1 MRMTKPD
8 LRQPR
13 GVLWIAAALCAALFA
28 APPAH
33 AQSAAPAANAPAAAR
48 AADPNRGEETV
59 KRFEDEDRA
68 APLPR
73 NEIVFVGSS
82 SIVRWDLKKDFPEL
96 GPKAINR
103 GFGGSLLA
111 VSVRYVDRLVIPYK
125 PRIVVLYAGDNDIG
139 AGASA
144 DRILTLFK
152 QFDEKVHT
160 ALPNTRIIFI
170 SIKPSIRRWA
180 MQDAIHASNIAVRQ
194 YAATRPHVTFLDIE
208 PDMLGPD
215 GKPNPALLVSDGL
228 HMTPAGYAIWNAK
241 LRPLLR

>member
-1 MRMTKPD
+1 MTI
-8 LRQPR
+8 RR
-13 GVLWIAAALCAALFA
+13 RFFAAAWLVASLLLVPFS
-28 APPAH
+28 APS
-33 AQSAAPAANAPAAAR
+33 AQAQAPQAPAPATAR
-48 AADPNRGEETV
+48 AAEGNRWEETI

-96 GPKAINR
+96 GAKAINR

-111 VSVRYVDRLVIPYK
+111 DSVRYADRAVIPYK

-139 AGASA
+139 GGATA
-144 DRILTLFK
+144 ERILSLFK
-152 QFDEKVHT
+152 QFDEKVHA
-160 ALPNTRIIFI
+160 ALPQTKIIFI

-180 MQDAIHASNIAVRQ
+180 MQDAIHAANNLVRQ

-208 PDMLGPD
+208 RDMLGAD

-241 LRPLLR
+241 LRPLLK

>member
-1 MRMTKPD
+1 MLAPD
-8 LRQPR
+8 LRQR
-13 GVLWIAAALCAALFA
+13 SIVWAAAALCAVLFTAPA
-28 APPAH
+28 ATAQGAASPA
-33 AQSAAPAANAPAAAR
+33 AAPAAQPAT
-48 AADPNRGEETV
+48 DPDRWEATI
-59 KRFEDEDRA
+59 KKFEDEDRA
-68 APLPR
+68 QPLPR

-96 GPKAINR
+96 GAKAINR
-103 GFGGSLLA
+103 GFGGSLLSD
-111 VSVRYVDRLVIPYK
+111 SVRYVDRIVIPYK

-139 AGASA
+139 GGASA
-144 DRILTLFK
+144 ERILSLFK

-160 ALPNTRIIFI
+160 ALPETKIVFI

-180 MQDAIHASNIAVRQ
+180 MQDAIHAANNLVRE

-208 PDMLGPD
+208 RDMLGPD

-241 LRPLLR
+241 LRPHLK